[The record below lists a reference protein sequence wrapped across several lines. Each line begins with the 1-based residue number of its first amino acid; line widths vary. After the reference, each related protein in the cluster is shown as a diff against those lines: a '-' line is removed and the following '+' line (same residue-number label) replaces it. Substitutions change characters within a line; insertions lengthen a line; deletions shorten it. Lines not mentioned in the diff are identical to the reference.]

1 MAAMGISVFGLCSCS
16 ENDAPDIDTSATASN
31 AIRFAANTELA
42 SRAGDITTSNLK
54 QFYVYAY
61 TGTDS
66 VPELFMDNV
75 TVSKSDN
82 NTWTYSPIKYW
93 PAHQTVDFYA
103 FAPAWVGASGPLKP
117 VTYDNQTPYGADDIV
132 YAVSPNLSGHTD
144 APNAQVIFNFRHAL
158 SKVSVKMS
166 STNENLKVMVTNVAL
181 VNIMSRG
188 NFNFP
193 RVSTSQTISSG
204 ITNPGA
210 VPEESIGKWTDQ
222 NTRQTY
228 ILHMSSSQSSVIELT
243 STPTD
248 IASFGQGFGAQFMI
262 PQPLV
267 WRSNGSGNDTYITV
281 MGSIYDSKTGD
292 KLWPNE
298 NTPPENIPAGS
309 TNGDGLMKFPL
320 STSKLTNWIPGC
332 HYIYNMV
339 INAND
344 EMGAIEFGTPT
355 VDSFVDVESTYQ

>member
-16 ENDAPDIDTSATASN
+16 DNDAPGIDSSATASN
-31 AIRFAANTELA
+31 AIRFAANTEFA
-42 SRAGDITTSNLK
+42 SRAGDITTNNLK

-117 VTYDNQTPYGADDIV
+117 VTYENRYGDEDIV
-132 YAVSPNLSGHTD
+132 YAVSPDLTGNTD
-144 APNAQVIFNFRHAL
+144 APNAQVVFNFRHAL
-158 SKVSVKMS
+158 SKVTVKMS
-166 STNENLKVMVTNVAL
+166 STNENLKVKVSNVVL
-181 VNIMSRG
+181 TNIMARG

-193 RVSTSQTISSG
+193 HASTSQIIPPETS
-204 ITNPGA
+204 TPGA
-210 VPEESIGKWTDQ
+210 VPENSIGKWTDQ
-222 NTRQTY
+222 NTRMVY
-228 ILHMSSSQSSVIELT
+228 LLHMSQDQGEVIELT
-243 STPTD
+243 STPVD
-248 IASFGQGFGAQFMI
+248 IALYGDGLGAQFMI

-281 MGSIYDSKTGD
+281 MGSIYDAKTGD
-292 KLWPNE
+292 KLWPNK
-298 NTPPENIPAGS
+298 NTPPENIPDGN

-339 INAND
+339 INANE

>member
-1 MAAMGISVFGLCSCS
+1 MAAMGISVCGLCSCS

-31 AIRFAANTELA
+31 AIRFAANTEFA
-42 SRAGDITTSNLK
+42 SRAGDITTNNLK

-117 VTYDNQTPYGADDIV
+117 VTYENRYGDEDIV
-132 YAVSPNLSGHTD
+132 YAVSPDLTGNTD
-144 APNAQVIFNFRHAL
+144 APNAQVVFNFRHAL
-158 SKVSVKMS
+158 SKVTVKMS
-166 STNENLKVMVTNVAL
+166 STNENLKVKVSNVVL
-181 VNIMSRG
+181 TNIMARG

-193 RVSTSQTISSG
+193 HASTSQTIPPETS
-204 ITNPGA
+204 TPGA
-210 VPEESIGKWTDQ
+210 VPENSIGKWTDQ
-222 NTRQTY
+222 NTRMAY
-228 ILHMSSSQSSVIELT
+228 ILYMSQDQGAVIELT
-243 STPTD
+243 STPVD
-248 IASFGQGFGAQFMI
+248 IALYGAVPGAQFMI

-281 MGSIYDSKTGD
+281 MGSIYDAKTGD
-292 KLWPNE
+292 KLWPNK
-298 NTPPENIPAGS
+298 NTPPENIPGGH

>member
-1 MAAMGISVFGLCSCS
+1 MAAMGISVCGLCSCS

-31 AIRFAANTELA
+31 AIRFAANTEFA
-42 SRAGDITTSNLK
+42 SRAGDITTNNLK

-117 VTYDNQTPYGADDIV
+117 VTYENRYGDEDIV
-132 YAVSPNLSGHTD
+132 YAVSPDLTGNTD
-144 APNAQVIFNFRHAL
+144 APNAQVVFNFRHAL
-158 SKVSVKMS
+158 SKVTVKMS
-166 STNENLKVMVTNVAL
+166 STNENLKVKVSNVVL
-181 VNIMSRG
+181 TNIMARG

-193 RVSTSQTISSG
+193 HASTSQIIPPETS
-204 ITNPGA
+204 TPGA
-210 VPEESIGKWTDQ
+210 VPENSIGKWTDQ
-222 NTRQTY
+222 NTRMVY
-228 ILHMSSSQSSVIELT
+228 LLHMSQDQGEVIELT
-243 STPTD
+243 STPVD
-248 IASFGQGFGAQFMI
+248 IALYGDGLGAQFMI

-281 MGSIYDSKTGD
+281 MGSIYDAKTGD
-292 KLWPNE
+292 KLWPNK
-298 NTPPENIPAGS
+298 NTPPENIPDGN

-339 INAND
+339 INANE

>member
-1 MAAMGISVFGLCSCS
+1 MAVAGISVFGLCSCS
-16 ENDAPDIDTSATASN
+16 EDDAPGIDDSSVASN
-31 AIRFAANTELA
+31 AIRFAANTQLA
-42 SRAGDITTSNLK
+42 SRAGDITTNNLK
-54 QFYVYAY
+54 EFYVYAY

-75 TVSKSDN
+75 TVSKSEN

-117 VTYDNQTPYGADDIV
+117 VSYENFPGTEDIV

-158 SKVSVKMS
+158 SKVTFKMS
-166 STNENLKVMVTNVAL
+166 STNENLQVKVASVTLA
-181 VNIMSRG
+181 NIMMRG

-193 RVSTSQTISSG
+193 SVSTSQTIPSG
-204 ITNPGA
+204 TVTPGA

-222 NTRQTY
+222 NTPSFY
-228 ILHMSSSQSSVIELT
+228 ILHSAQRANEQIVLT
-243 STPTD
+243 STPVD
-248 IASFGQGFGAQFMI
+248 ISLSGANSMGTQFLI
-262 PQPLV
+262 PQNLI
-267 WRSNGSGNDTYITV
+267 WNSNGGSSDTYITV
-281 MGSIYDSKTGD
+281 SGIIYDAKTGD

-298 NTPPENIPAGS
+298 NTPSENVNL
-309 TNGDGLMKFPL
+309 NGDGLMKFPL
-320 STSKLTNWIPGC
+320 STSKLTKWIPGC

-344 EMGAIEFGTPT
+344 EMGAIEFGSPM

>member
-1 MAAMGISVFGLCSCS
+1 MAAMGISVCGLCSCS
-16 ENDAPDIDTSATASN
+16 DNDAPDIDTSATASN

-42 SRAGDITTSNLK
+42 SRAGDITTNNLK

-117 VTYDNQTPYGADDIV
+117 VTYETYPGIEDIV
-132 YAVSPNLSGHTD
+132 YAVSPDLSGHTD
-144 APNAQVIFNFRHAL
+144 GPNAQVVFNFRHAL
-158 SKVSVKMS
+158 SKITVKMS
-166 STNENLKVMVTNVAL
+166 STNENLQVKVSNVSL
-181 VNIMSRG
+181 VNIMMCG

-193 RVSTSQTISSG
+193 SGSTSQIIPEGT
-204 ITNPGA
+204 TTPGA
-210 VPEESIGKWTDQ
+210 VSSESIGKWTDQ
-222 NTRQTY
+222 NSPAVY
-228 ILHMSSSQSSVIELT
+228 VLHNAQSADERIVLN
-243 STPTD
+243 STPTN
-248 IASFGQGFGAQFMI
+248 IASASSMSMGTQFLI

-267 WRSNGSGNDTYITV
+267 WNSNGGGKDTYISV
-281 MGSIYDSKTGD
+281 KGAIYDAKTGD

-298 NTPPENIPAGS
+298 NTPPENVLNGD
-309 TNGDGLMKFPL
+309 TFGDGLMKFPL
-320 STSKLTNWIPGC
+320 STSKLISWIPGC

-339 INAND
+339 INANE

>member
-1 MAAMGISVFGLCSCS
+1 MAAMGISVCGLCSCS

-42 SRAGDITTSNLK
+42 SRAGDITTNNLK

-117 VTYDNQTPYGADDIV
+117 VTYENRYGDEDIV
-132 YAVSPNLSGHTD
+132 YAVSPDLTGNTD
-144 APNAQVIFNFRHAL
+144 APNTQVVFNFRHAL
-158 SKVSVKMS
+158 SKVTVKMS
-166 STNENLKVMVTNVAL
+166 STNENLKVKVSNVVL
-181 VNIMSRG
+181 TNIMARG

-193 RVSTSQTISSG
+193 HASTSQTIPPETS
-204 ITNPGA
+204 TPGA
-210 VPEESIGKWTDQ
+210 VPENSIGKWTDQ
-222 NTRQTY
+222 NTRMVY
-228 ILHMSSSQSSVIELT
+228 LLHMSQDQGEVIELT
-243 STPTD
+243 STPVD
-248 IASFGQGFGAQFMI
+248 IALYGDGLGAQFMI

-281 MGSIYDSKTGD
+281 MGSIYDAKTGD
-292 KLWPNE
+292 KLWPNK
-298 NTPPENIPAGS
+298 NTPPENIPD

>member
-16 ENDAPDIDTSATASN
+16 DNDAPGIDSSATASN
-31 AIRFAANTELA
+31 AIRFAANTEFA
-42 SRAGDITTSNLK
+42 SRAGDITTNNLK

-117 VTYDNQTPYGADDIV
+117 VTYDNEKGEEDIV
-132 YAVSPNLSGHTD
+132 YAVSLDLTGNTD
-144 APNAQVIFNFRHAL
+144 APNAQVVFNFRHAL
-158 SKVSVKMS
+158 SKVTVKMS
-166 STNENLKVMVTNVAL
+166 STNENLKVEVKNVTLA
-181 VNIMSRG
+181 NIMTRG

-193 RVSTSQTISSG
+193 RVSTSQTIPSG
-204 ITNPGA
+204 TTTPGA
-210 VPEESIGKWTDQ
+210 VVEESIGKWTDQ
-222 NTRQTY
+222 NSPWMY
-228 ILHMSSSQSSVIELT
+228 ILYMAQREHESIVLT
-243 STPTD
+243 STPIDVAQAEAGT
-248 IASFGQGFGAQFMI
+248 GKQFML
-262 PQPLV
+262 PQNLV
-267 WRSNGSGNDTYITV
+267 WDSNGGGGDTYITV
-281 MGSIYDSKTGD
+281 SGVIYDAKTGD

-298 NTPPENIPAGS
+298 NTPSENVGL
-309 TNGDGLMKFPL
+309 NGDGYMKFPL

-339 INAND
+339 INANE